1 MGHGLTALVLG
12 GQFYELQ
19 IFNNASGFAVSGASS
34 HWANALVSVGG
45 LLAPPFVGALLIAVV
60 HGPRRAR
67 IALAILALAI
77 VVSRVIWVRSTTDW
91 IAMPIVRIRT
101 SCSCLV

>member
-1 MGHGLTALVLG
+1 
-12 GQFYELQ
+12 
-19 IFNNASGFAVSGASS
+19 
-34 HWANALVSVGG
+34 
-45 LLAPPFVGALLIAVV
+45 VV